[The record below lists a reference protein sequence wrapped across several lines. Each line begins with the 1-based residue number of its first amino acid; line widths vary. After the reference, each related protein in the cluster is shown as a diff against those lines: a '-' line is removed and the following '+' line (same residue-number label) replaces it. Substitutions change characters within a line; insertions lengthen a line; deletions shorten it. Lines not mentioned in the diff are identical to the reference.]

1 MDKLKRMALFARV
14 VELGSFAAVAADQK
28 LGAAIVGRHVADLE
42 QMLGLQL
49 LRRTTR
55 SMEVTEAGQR
65 YYEGCK
71 TVLETLSAL
80 EQGVGSEQE
89 ALDRGTI
96 RIAAPD
102 GLGSG
107 WLMRAVA
114 HYLAEHPQV
123 RFDLLLDNQLTDPVA
138 AGVDLSLRLAVALDD
153 AGFVARPLGRTRLA
167 LYAAPAYLT
176 AHPGPCDSEAELRQH
191 HTLCFSASRFGA
203 GWPVLGPSGLQ
214 KLRLPWR
221 LLANQTSAY
230 REALLSGLGIGLMP
244 ELLAASWEARGELR
258 RLSSG
263 LQFPELTIYAVYPS
277 ARRLPARVR
286 RFIEVLETT
295 Y

>member
-14 VELGSFAAVAADQK
+14 VELGSFAAVAADQA

-49 LRRTTR
+49 IRRTTR
-55 SMEVTEAGQR
+55 SMEVTEAGLR

-71 TVLETLSAL
+71 TVLEALSAL

-96 RIAAPD
+96 KIAAPD

-114 HYLAEHPQV
+114 HYLAEHPGV
-123 RFDLLLDNQLTDPVA
+123 HFDVLLDNHLTDPVA
-138 AGVDLSLRLAVALDD
+138 AGVDLSLRLVVTLDD
-153 AGFVARPLGRTRLA
+153 AGFVARPLGQTNLS
-167 LYAAPAYLT
+167 LYGAPAYL
-176 AHPGPCDSEAELRQH
+176 ASHPGPCDSEAELRRH

-203 GWPVLGPSGLQ
+203 GWPVLGPTGLR

-230 REALLSGLGIGLMP
+230 REALLCGLGVGLMP
-244 ELLAASWEARGELR
+244 ELLAALWEERGELR
-258 RLSSG
+258 RVPSR
-263 LQFPELTIYAVYPS
+263 LQFPALTVYAVYPS
-277 ARRLPARVR
+277 ARHLPARVK
-286 RFIEVLETT
+286 RFIEVLRAV